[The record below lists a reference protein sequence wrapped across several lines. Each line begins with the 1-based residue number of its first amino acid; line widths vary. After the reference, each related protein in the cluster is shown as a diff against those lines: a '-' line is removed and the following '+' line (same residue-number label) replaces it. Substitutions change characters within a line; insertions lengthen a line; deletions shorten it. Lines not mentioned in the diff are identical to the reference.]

1 MRIAQVASLYEPV
14 PPPRYGGTERI
25 ISYLTEELVRAG
37 HQVSLFASGDS
48 ITTSRLHPIIPRALW
63 EDSQPCANP
72 LVYHILLLEE
82 VLKHKDQ
89 FDIIHFHTDFF
100 HFPILRRLDVP
111 HLTTPHGRMDFPE
124 YIPFF
129 REFRDIPLSSISY
142 AQKQGLALGHW
153 VGTVHH
159 GLPLSL
165 YQLNENPSDYV
176 VFLGRISPEK
186 GVDDALAIAR
196 MAGLK
201 LKIAARVGL
210 GDDAYF
216 EKLLPEFKKKNIE
229 YLGEVTDRE
238 KNELLGG
245 ALALV
250 FPVCWPEPFGLS
262 MIEAMACGTPVIAY
276 PHGSIPE
283 VVDHGITGFIVK
295 GVEEA
300 VYVLSQIHTFDRKRC
315 RQRFE
320 QRFSAQKMAEAYISL
335 YQKVIA
341 QKRK

>member
-25 ISYLTEELVRAG
+25 ISYLTEELVKAG
-37 HQVSLFASGDS
+37 HEVCLFASGDS
-48 ITTSRLHPIIPRALW
+48 KTSSRLYPIIPKALW
-63 EDSQPCANP
+63 EDTQRCVNP
-72 LVYHILLLEE
+72 QVYHVLLLEE

-100 HFPILRRLDVP
+100 HFPIVRRLDVP

-129 REFRDIPLSSISY
+129 REFQDIPLSSISHV
-142 AQKQGLALGHW
+142 QRQGLALARW

-165 YQLNENPSDYV
+165 YQLSENPSDYI

-229 YLGEVTDRE
+229 YLGEITDKE

-245 ALALV
+245 ALALL

-276 PHGSIPE
+276 PQGSIPE
-283 VVDHGITGFIVK
+283 VVDHGITGFIVQN
-295 GVEEA
+295 VQEA
-300 VYVLSQIHTFDRKRC
+300 VNVLSQIHTFNRKQC
-315 RQRFE
+315 RERFE
-320 QRFSAQKMAEAYISL
+320 KRFSAQKMAESYISL

-341 QKRK
+341 EKRK

>member
-1 MRIAQVASLYEPV
+1 LRIAQVASLYEPV

-25 ISYLTEELVRAG
+25 ISYLTEELVSQG
-37 HQVSLFASGDS
+37 HEVSLFASGDS
-48 ITTSRLHPIIPRALW
+48 KTSARLISIIPRALW
-63 EDSQPCANP
+63 EDVAPCANP
-72 LVYHILLLEE
+72 SIYHILLLEE
-82 VLKHKDQ
+82 VIKHKEQ

-100 HFPILRRLDVP
+100 HFPIFRRMNVA

-124 YIPFF
+124 YIRFF
-129 REFRDIPLSSISY
+129 SNFNDMPLSSISY
-142 AQKQGLALGHW
+142 SQKKPLPLARW
-153 VGTVHH
+153 IGTVHH

-165 YQLNENPSDYV
+165 YQLNENPSDYI

-186 GVDDALAIAR
+186 GVDDALQIAR
-196 MAGLK
+196 KAGVK

-216 EKLLPEFKKKNIE
+216 EKLLPEFKKENIE
-229 YLGEVTDRE
+229 YLGEITDKE

-276 PHGSIPE
+276 PCGSIPE
-283 VVDHGITGFIVK
+283 VVDHGITGWIVK
-295 GVEEA
+295 DVDGA
-300 VYVLSQIHTFDRKRC
+300 VGALRQIHKIDRKKC

-320 QRFSAQKMAEAYISL
+320 MRFSARKMAESYLTL
-335 YQKVIA
+335 YQKLIA
-341 QKRK
+341 GHSQ